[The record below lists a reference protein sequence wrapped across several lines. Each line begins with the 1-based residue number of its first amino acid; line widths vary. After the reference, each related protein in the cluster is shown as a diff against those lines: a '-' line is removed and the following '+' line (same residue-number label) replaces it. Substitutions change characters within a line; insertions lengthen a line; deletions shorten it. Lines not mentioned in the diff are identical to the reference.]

1 MVTLTRSHRPPFPA
15 LILALLVTLGL
26 VLASCSGGGS
36 TPFAKKDGSPDGKT
50 VPPITLGGIAG
61 IPPDKLQAMEDALS
75 VSGGRRDIAIVE
87 GKLDGAALGMTG
99 KFEIIP
105 DPSTIR
111 IAYVWTITE
120 QSGRV
125 LHTIS
130 AEETLNETPGPTPWS
145 QVTPAAIQRIAAYTT
160 ENLSSWLSQM
170 GYATQTGG
178 LPPPLGYLAE
188 AGPGAEK
195 DVDYE
200 TLYGPGKVP
209 PDKMAALDAD
219 TAPVESV
226 TAKNLLDPSAEEMVA
241 DGKGDVPVTGSTD
254 TIAAAEAAEP
264 AEEKPAEPAADG
276 KRQIKAVAVIGVKG
290 APGAGN
296 DELTVAMRETLKE
309 AGWPVLS
316 KPRADALTI
325 TGKVQVD
332 PAKGDTQKVAL
343 AWTVSSPDGR
353 KLGTISQANDVPSGS
368 LDNGWGD
375 DAFYVAQA
383 AAGGIYDLV
392 KRYQ

>member
-1 MVTLTRSHRPPFPA
+1 VLTIAVF
-15 LILALLVTLGL
+15 LAACG
-26 VLASCSGGGS
+26 GGGS
-36 TPFAKKDGSPDGKT
+36 APFAKKDGSPDGKT
-50 VPPITLGGIAG
+50 VPPITLGTIGG
-61 IPPDKLQAMEDALS
+61 IPPDKLQIVKDALA

-87 GKLDGAALGMTG
+87 GSLDGAALAMTG
-99 KFEIIP
+99 NFEIIP

-111 IAYVWTITE
+111 IAYVWTISE
-120 QSGRV
+120 GSGRV

-130 AEETLNETPGPTPWS
+130 AEETLNETPSAKPWS

-188 AGPGAEK
+188 AGPDAEK

-200 TLYGPGKVP
+200 TVYGPGKVP
-209 PDKMAALDAD
+209 PDKMAALAAD

-226 TAKNLLDPSAEEMVA
+226 TARNLLDPEAPEVLA
-241 DGKGDVPVTGSTD
+241 DGKGEV
-254 TIAAAEAAEP
+254 AAESPIDALATAGDAEP
-264 AEEKPAEPAADG
+264 VEDAPAERAANG
-276 KRQIKAVAVIGVKG
+276 KQQIKAVAVLAVKG
-290 APGAGN
+290 APGEGN
-296 DELTVAMRETLKE
+296 TELTNAMRQILQE

-316 KPRADALTI
+316 KPRPDALTI
-325 TGKVQVD
+325 SGKVQLD
-332 PAKGDTQKVAL
+332 PAKGATQKVAL

-368 LDNGWGD
+368 LDDGWGD

>member
-1 MVTLTRSHRPPFPA
+1 M
-15 LILALLVTLGL
+15 TLGL
-26 VLASCSGGGS
+26 VLAACSGGGS
-36 TPFAKKDGSPDGKT
+36 APFAKKDGSPDGRT
-50 VPPITLGGIAG
+50 VPPITLGAIAG
-61 IPPDKLQAMEDALS
+61 IPPDKLQPLKDALAI
-75 VSGGRRDIAIVE
+75 SGGKRDIGIVE
-87 GKLDGAALGMTG
+87 GRLDGAALGMTG

-111 IAYVWTITE
+111 IAYLWTVTE

-130 AEETLNETPGPTPWS
+130 AEETLNETPGPNPWT
-145 QVTPAAIQRIAAYTT
+145 QVTPAAIQRIAAYTA

-178 LPPPLGYLAE
+178 LPPPLGYLAQ

-195 DVDYE
+195 DLDYE
-200 TLYGPGKVP
+200 TIYGPGKVP
-209 PDKMAALDAD
+209 PDKMVAD
-219 TAPVESV
+219 SADKAPVEGV
-226 TAKNLLDPSAEEMVA
+226 AGRNLLDPSAPEVIA
-241 DGKGDVPVTGSTD
+241 DGRGNMPAREMPEETASITE
-254 TIAAAEAAEP
+254 AEAIEESPP
-264 AEEKPAEPAADG
+264 AKTPDG
-276 KRQIKAVAVIGVKG
+276 KRQIRAVAVLAVKG
-290 APGAGN
+290 APGGGN
-296 DELTVAMRETLKE
+296 DELTIAMRQTLKE

-325 TGKVQVD
+325 TGKVDVG

-353 KLGTISQANDVPSGS
+353 QLGTISQANDVPSGS
-368 LDNGWGD
+368 LDDGWGD

>member
-1 MVTLTRSHRPPFPA
+1 VTRSHRPSLSGLAF
-15 LILALLVTLGL
+15 ALLLTLGL
-26 VLASCSGGGS
+26 ALASCSGGGS
-36 TPFAKKDGSPDGKT
+36 APFAKKDGSPDGKP
-50 VPPITLGGIAG
+50 VPPITLGAIAG
-61 IPPDKLQAMEDALS
+61 IPPDQLQPLKDALAI
-75 VSGGRRDIAIVE
+75 SGGKRDIGIVE
-87 GKLDGAALGMTG
+87 GQLDGAALGMTG

-105 DPSTIR
+105 DASTIR
-111 IAYVWTITE
+111 IGYAWAITDPT
-120 QSGRV
+120 GRV

-130 AEETLNETPGPTPWS
+130 AEETLNETPGPNPWA
-145 QVTPAAIQRIAAYTT
+145 QVTPAALQRIAAYTT

-188 AGPGAEK
+188 AGPGAEN

-200 TLYGPGKVP
+200 TFYGPGKVP
-209 PDKMAALDAD
+209 PDKMVAAYAE

-226 TAKNLLDPSAEEMVA
+226 TARNLLDPQAPEIVA
-241 DGKGDVPVTGSTD
+241 DGKGDVP
-254 TIAAAEAAEP
+254 IAESLDAVAEAAESDP
-264 AEEKPAEPAADG
+264 IEEGSLEPAANG
-276 KRQIKAVAVIGVKG
+276 KHQIKAVAVLAVKG
-290 APGAGN
+290 APGEGN
-296 DELTVAMRETLKE
+296 AELTNAMRETLKE

-316 KPRADALTI
+316 KPRPDALTI
-325 TGKVQVD
+325 SGKVKVD
-332 PAKGDTQKVAL
+332 PAKGETQKVAL

-353 KLGTISQANDVPSGS
+353 KLGTISQANDIPVGS
-368 LDNGWGD
+368 LDDGWGD